1 MHIVLVSPPNWNFP
15 NELSKITS
23 HEITSLHVAGE
34 SLDSLSLNG
43 NPDMVFLGGFDS
55 SEDGYF
61 DKVVAM
67 SIANP
72 TWLVVPYLQGTEF
85 THVLRAMRKGIREI
99 LSSVSPDEIAYIIDR
114 ARVHATRRE
123 KMSERRRELV
133 RPKKA
138 VTRIGIIS
146 VKGGDGGT
154 AVTANIAAS
163 IAKDKDVRVVV
174 LDLSMELGDLDLY
187 LTTTRPIDNLSS
199 ILASIDR
206 LDNTLLKIM
215 VHHCSNQVDLISS
228 PDTMEDVFSIS
239 ADAVERLI
247 DLLSLHYDVVLIDMG
262 SGLNPI
268 ALNTWKKINKLVLV
282 TRLSIPSARRA
293 AQIIALRSRVNPT
306 DSQSY
311 VLINK
316 AGISSDIQ
324 KSDFELAIGQ
334 NIWKTLPYDEEI
346 NNSMLTGASLV
357 ERSGNSKFARS
368 ISNVVFELT
377 GRKIDDQSFM
387 EALWTTFKNK

>member
-123 KMSERRRELV
+123 KMSERRKELV

-146 VKGGDGGT
+146 VKGG
-154 AVTANIAAS
+154 
-163 IAKDKDVRVVV
+163 
-174 LDLSMELGDLDLY
+174 
-187 LTTTRPIDNLSS
+187 
-199 ILASIDR
+199 
-206 LDNTLLKIM
+206 M
-215 VHHCSNQVDLISS
+215 V
-228 PDTMEDVFSIS
+228 
-239 ADAVERLI
+239 
-247 DLLSLHYDVVLIDMG
+247 
-262 SGLNPI
+262 
-268 ALNTWKKINKLVLV
+268 
-282 TRLSIPSARRA
+282 
-293 AQIIALRSRVNPT
+293 ALR
-306 DSQSY
+306 
-311 VLINK
+311 
-316 AGISSDIQ
+316 
-324 KSDFELAIGQ
+324 
-334 NIWKTLPYDEEI
+334 
-346 NNSMLTGASLV
+346 
-357 ERSGNSKFARS
+357 
-368 ISNVVFELT
+368 
-377 GRKIDDQSFM
+377 
-387 EALWTTFKNK
+387 